1 MGCSTKNAKVIAI
14 AMGSL
19 QRLISM
25 RAVPQSA
32 TSPIVS
38 ILSECLTQGV
48 DIQLKMLQT
57 LLSLLTN
64 YTEIHNELLANVSV
78 GSMDAY
84 RHLC

>member
-14 AMGSL
+14 ALGSL

-25 RAVPQSA
+25 KAVPSSSTA
-32 TSPIVS
+32 TIVN
-38 ILSECLTQGV
+38 IMGDCLTQGV

-64 YTEIHNELLANVSV
+64 YTDVHDELLANVSNTSVALSV
-78 GSMDAY
+78 GS
-84 RHLC
+84 